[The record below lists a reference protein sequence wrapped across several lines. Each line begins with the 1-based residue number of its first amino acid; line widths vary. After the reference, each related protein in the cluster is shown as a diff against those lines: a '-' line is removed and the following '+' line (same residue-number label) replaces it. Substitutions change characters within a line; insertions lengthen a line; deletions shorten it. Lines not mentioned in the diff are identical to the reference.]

1 MARKRYYIGEF
12 GPYFYDDED
21 QYQDPEGEFLG
32 EYRVA
37 FRAEGRIKASGAPE
51 EDNDVV
57 RLQDLAGLGMGGV
70 TGSFISQD
78 GKIIVITNGLIVGI
92 L

>member
-1 MARKRYYIGEF
+1 MARKKFYIGDF
-12 GPYFYDDED
+12 GPYFYDDEVV
-21 QYQDPEGEFLG
+21 YNDPDGDFVG

-37 FRAEGRIKASGAPE
+37 LRAEGRIKASGEPL
-51 EDNDVV
+51 EDDDVV
-57 RLQDLAGLGMGGV
+57 RKRDLVGLGGDGV

-78 GKIIVITNGLIVGI
+78 GKIIVVTNGIIVGI

>member
-1 MARKRYYIGEF
+1 MARKKYYVGEF

-21 QYQDPEGEFLG
+21 QYHDPDDEFAG

-37 FRAEGRIKASGAPE
+37 FRAEGKIKASGAPE
-51 EDNDVV
+51 DDDDVV

-78 GKIIVITNGLIVGI
+78 GKIIVVTNGLIVGI

>member
-51 EDNDVV
+51 EGDDVV
-57 RLQDLAGLGMGGV
+57 RLQDLTGMGTGV
-70 TGSFISQD
+70 TGSFVSQD